1 MEIIQYKK
9 SKESAIK
16 MNWRAKILGIKNCD
30 FFENFN
36 FFFTKFSLK
45 QINDVFKKIEK
56 LLLIFKYFEKIFEY
70 LSN

>member
-9 SKESAIK
+9 SKESAKKNIK

-36 FFFTKFSLK
+36 FFLTKFSTK
-45 QINDVFKKIEK
+45 ININ
-56 LLLIFKYFEKIFEY
+56 I
-70 LSN
+70 ST